1 MISKSS
7 DESPSTS
14 EGWRKLGNEQLER
27 GAIEDAVSS
36 YTNSI
41 ELKPEDSVAWSNR
54 SAANALAGKL
64 EEALSDAQQ
73 CVKLSPHWAKAH
85 FRVAKALEGLH
96 RYQDA
101 IAELEAAKDS
111 CEDPEGM
118 LTGALES
125 CRENMKRQLLIG
137 RWRGKVTEKLGGYQQ
152 IMEFFDNGDMRVAV
166 MAKAQDAA
174 YKLDTTADPM
184 VLHIDLAPDHPMRKD
199 DNSNAVSYIV
209 RFPDEDTLD
218 MCCPYLTND
227 LPKTFDGP
235 GFVRMD
241 RINKGEKID
250 KKDEQRIEA
259 PELEELKG
267 LSDRDIMLKYV
278 REFCEV
284 LKSAAKEGDKEFQ
297 VPEAKD
303 EKTQESNKEML
314 KMLAINVK
322 VNALEQKYGS
332 DVTQAGFLLA
342 AQQEEKRLDDREMDR
357 AVMELRLRML
367 QTGIINEDYLKE
379 ARETLKDPSLVTPS
393 QLDGAPVVVESA
405 ASSSTARGRLQK
417 KLDERNKS
425 SNASNGDGNEG
436 KSTPEEPNTG
446 GKSRRK
452 RHNRHGK
459 KKVTTPPA
467 EKADTTPAE
476 KADTT
481 PAEKADTTPAEKA
494 DTATPAETASSTPE
508 PESEG
513 DVCVGREV
521 SPSRT
526 DDVIIEAAAEFTED
540 THNTESLEGV
550 AREEKKLD
558 TIESEAAMEYGKEKM
573 KDDVVTPST
582 HENREVE
589 VAEADVTP
597 PHGGEEIRFSS
608 FSEVDVPSVD
618 EAAEE
623 AAEMA
628 VEGRDHPSRGG
639 VTEVTVVDAGA
650 SSGMIHRHASEE
662 ARSERRLSNGV
673 PITPTMLSAEAP
685 TPVNDVGEVEF
696 PQLPLLT
703 EPVGRVPVTPTL
715 HTGDI
720 DGVSE
725 TSEVSVDPATAH
737 GVPLTPTEKVSYEEE
752 EISPLRPSSSW
763 RWSNEDLYFGAGLIV
778 GGIAVFGITLSLLKR
793 SNAAGH

>member
-1 MISKSS
+1 
-7 DESPSTS
+7 
-14 EGWRKLGNEQLER
+14 
-27 GAIEDAVSS
+27 
-36 YTNSI
+36 
-41 ELKPEDSVAWSNR
+41 
-54 SAANALAGKL
+54 
-64 EEALSDAQQ
+64 
-73 CVKLSPHWAKAH
+73 
-85 FRVAKALEGLH
+85 
-96 RYQDA
+96 
-101 IAELEAAKDS
+101 
-111 CEDPEGM
+111 
-118 LTGALES
+118 
-125 CRENMKRQLLIG
+125 
-137 RWRGKVTEKLGGYQQ
+137 
-152 IMEFFDNGDMRVAV
+152 MEFFDNGDMRVAV
-166 MAKAQDAA
+166 MGKAQDAA

-250 KKDEQRIEA
+250 KKDEQWIEA

-284 LKSAAKEGDKEFQ
+284 LKSAAKEGDQEFQ

-425 SNASNGDGNEG
+425 SNASNGDDNEG

-452 RHNRHGK
+452 RRKGEEGCLLEDGYGHLDNRHGK

-467 EKADTTPAE
+467 EKAATTPAETTTTTPAEKAETTPAEKAGTTTPPEKADTTPAEKAATTTPAE

-481 PAEKADTTPAEKA
+481 PAET
-494 DTATPAETASSTPE
+494 TATPAETTATPADTTPTPAETTATPAETTPE
-508 PESEG
+508 PDESEG
-513 DVCVGREV
+513 DVCVGKEV
-521 SPSRT
+521 SPSGT

-558 TIESEAAMEYGKEKM
+558 TIESETPMEYDKQKV

-582 HENREVE
+582 HESKEVE
-589 VAEADVTP
+589 VAEADVT

-618 EAAEE
+618 EVAEE

-628 VEGRDHPSRGG
+628 VEGGDHPSRRG
-639 VTEVTVVDAGA
+639 VTEVTVVDTGA

-685 TPVNDVGEVEF
+685 TPVDDVGEVEF

-737 GVPLTPTEKVSYEEE
+737 GVPLTPTEKVSYEEVE
-752 EISPLRPSSSW
+752 VSPSEPPSPS

-793 SNAAGH
+793 SNATGH

>member
-1 MISKSS
+1 MTSKSS

-41 ELKPEDSVAWSNR
+41 ELKPKDSVAWSNR

-73 CVKLSPHWAKAH
+73 CAKLSPHWAKAH

-96 RYQDA
+96 MYQDA
-101 IAELEAAKDS
+101 VAELEAAKDS

-118 LTGALES
+118 LTEALES

-166 MAKAQDAA
+166 MGKAQDAA

-250 KKDEQRIEA
+250 KKDEQWIEA

-284 LKSAAKEGDKEFQ
+284 LKSAAKEGDQEFQ

-425 SNASNGDGNEG
+425 
-436 KSTPEEPNTG
+436 
-446 GKSRRK
+446 
-452 RHNRHGK
+452 
-459 KKVTTPPA
+459 
-467 EKADTTPAE
+467 
-476 KADTT
+476 
-481 PAEKADTTPAEKA
+481 
-494 DTATPAETASSTPE
+494 
-508 PESEG
+508 
-513 DVCVGREV
+513 
-521 SPSRT
+521 
-526 DDVIIEAAAEFTED
+526 
-540 THNTESLEGV
+540 
-550 AREEKKLD
+550 
-558 TIESEAAMEYGKEKM
+558 
-573 KDDVVTPST
+573 
-582 HENREVE
+582 
-589 VAEADVTP
+589 
-597 PHGGEEIRFSS
+597 
-608 FSEVDVPSVD
+608 
-618 EAAEE
+618 
-623 AAEMA
+623 
-628 VEGRDHPSRGG
+628 
-639 VTEVTVVDAGA
+639 
-650 SSGMIHRHASEE
+650 
-662 ARSERRLSNGV
+662 
-673 PITPTMLSAEAP
+673 
-685 TPVNDVGEVEF
+685 
-696 PQLPLLT
+696 
-703 EPVGRVPVTPTL
+703 
-715 HTGDI
+715 
-720 DGVSE
+720 
-725 TSEVSVDPATAH
+725 
-737 GVPLTPTEKVSYEEE
+737 
-752 EISPLRPSSSW
+752 
-763 RWSNEDLYFGAGLIV
+763 
-778 GGIAVFGITLSLLKR
+778 
-793 SNAAGH
+793 

>member
-1 MISKSS
+1 
-7 DESPSTS
+7 
-14 EGWRKLGNEQLER
+14 
-27 GAIEDAVSS
+27 
-36 YTNSI
+36 
-41 ELKPEDSVAWSNR
+41 
-54 SAANALAGKL
+54 
-64 EEALSDAQQ
+64 
-73 CVKLSPHWAKAH
+73 
-85 FRVAKALEGLH
+85 
-96 RYQDA
+96 
-101 IAELEAAKDS
+101 
-111 CEDPEGM
+111 
-118 LTGALES
+118 
-125 CRENMKRQLLIG
+125 
-137 RWRGKVTEKLGGYQQ
+137 
-152 IMEFFDNGDMRVAV
+152 
-166 MAKAQDAA
+166 
-174 YKLDTTADPM
+174 
-184 VLHIDLAPDHPMRKD
+184 
-199 DNSNAVSYIV
+199 
-209 RFPDEDTLD
+209 
-218 MCCPYLTND
+218 
-227 LPKTFDGP
+227 
-235 GFVRMD
+235 
-241 RINKGEKID
+241 
-250 KKDEQRIEA
+250 
-259 PELEELKG
+259 
-267 LSDRDIMLKYV
+267 
-278 REFCEV
+278 
-284 LKSAAKEGDKEFQ
+284 
-297 VPEAKD
+297 
-303 EKTQESNKEML
+303 ML

-425 SNASNGDGNEG
+425 SNASNGDDNEG

-452 RHNRHGK
+452 RRKGEEGCLLEDGYGHLDNRHGK

-467 EKADTTPAE
+467 EKAATTPAETTTTTPAEKAETTPAEKAGTTTPPEKADTTPAEKAATTTPPEKADTTPAEKAATTPAEKAATAPAEKAATTPAEKAATTPAE

-481 PAEKADTTPAEKA
+481 PAEKAGTTPAEATSTPAEKA
-494 DTATPAETASSTPE
+494 DTTPAETTATPAETTATPADTTPTPAETTATPAETTPE
-508 PESEG
+508 PDESEG
-513 DVCVGREV
+513 DVCVGKEV
-521 SPSRT
+521 SPSGT

-558 TIESEAAMEYGKEKM
+558 TIESETPMEYDKQKV

-582 HENREVE
+582 HESKEVE
-589 VAEADVTP
+589 VAEADVT

-618 EAAEE
+618 EVAEE

-628 VEGRDHPSRGG
+628 VEGGDHPSRRG
-639 VTEVTVVDAGA
+639 VTEVTVVDTGA

-685 TPVNDVGEVEF
+685 TPVDDVGEVEF

-737 GVPLTPTEKVSYEEE
+737 GVPLTPTEKVSYEEVE
-752 EISPLRPSSSW
+752 VSPSEPPSPS

-793 SNAAGH
+793 SNATGH